1 MHLTG
6 GVWERLWILLDQPGL
21 DLLTPA
27 ADSMFKEPMDP
38 TQWALAHQHDAAAA
52 MIQGAVSADCCS
64 VCVKCCRFL
73 CTCLVRSW
81 SAGMYV

>member
-21 DLLTPA
+21 YLLTPV

-38 TQWALAHQHDAAAA
+38 TQWALVHQHDAAAA
-52 MIQGAVSADCCS
+52 MIQGAVSVDCCCQ
-64 VCVKCCRFL
+64 CVLQHVVLPVVF
-73 CTCLVRSW
+73 V
-81 SAGMYV
+81 YVSCA